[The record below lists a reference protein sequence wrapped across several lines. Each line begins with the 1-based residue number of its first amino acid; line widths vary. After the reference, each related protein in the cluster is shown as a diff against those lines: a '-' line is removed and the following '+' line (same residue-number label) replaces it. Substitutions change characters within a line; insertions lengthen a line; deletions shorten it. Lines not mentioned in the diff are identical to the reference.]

1 MSGTLNTPLEYRHF
15 TASLSVTNGTAAKIL
30 VDCQLAS
37 IAAAVPGEVALPGE
51 VLIRQRVRQGGCRV
65 IGGSIASTDGTAR
78 SVLIYV
84 GECLTTQD
92 AAATGVLALTTGSAT
107 RATGSYIADGW
118 RIGDSL
124 MLFGPPSAN
133 NVGSATQANV
143 GALAQ
148 VTAVSALA
156 LTVAGTPFTADA
168 ALLSGARLFRVA
180 LRTRR
185 GVAVNAGYA
194 DNTPPTPLMGGTQD
208 PASANLPDTGWE
220 LGQPNALIVAVT
232 VAVSAAPARLDFLAE
247 GALR

>member
-1 MSGTLNTPLEYRHF
+1 MSSLINTPLEFRHF
-15 TASLSVTNGTAAKIL
+15 PTSLSVTNGTNAKIL
-30 VDCQLAS
+30 GDCQSAS
-37 IAAAVPGEVALPGE
+37 VAAAVPGETMLPGE
-51 VLIRQRVRQGGCRV
+51 PTLRQRVRQGGMRI
-65 IGGSIASTDGTAR
+65 IGGSISSTDGTAR
-78 SVLIYV
+78 SVLIYI

-92 AAATGVLALTTGSAT
+92 AAVTGVLGLTTGSVT
-107 RATGSYIADGW
+107 RTIGSYITDGW
-118 RIGDSL
+118 RPGDSL

-148 VTAVSALA
+148 VTVVSALA

-168 ALLSGARLFRVA
+168 ALPSGARLFRVA

-185 GVAVNAGYA
+185 ALAANAGNA
-194 DNTPPTPLMGGTQD
+194 DATPPVVLMGGTQD

-220 LGQPNALIVAVT
+220 LGANNALIVAVT
-232 VAVSAAPARLDFLAE
+232 AAVSAAPARLDFLAE

>member
-1 MSGTLNTPLEYRHF
+1 MSGNLNTPLEYRHF
-15 TASLSVTNGTAAKIL
+15 TTSLSVANGTAAKIL

-37 IAAAVPGEVALPGE
+37 VAAAVPGEVALPGE
-51 VLIRQRVRQGGCRV
+51 VVVRQRVRQGGARI
-65 IGGSIASTDGTAR
+65 IGGAIASTDGTAR
-78 SVLIYV
+78 SVLFYIA
-84 GECLTTQD
+84 ECLTTQD
-92 AAATGVLALTTGSAT
+92 AATTGVLALTTGSAT
-107 RATGSYIADGW
+107 RAAGSFVTDGW

-124 MLFGPPSAN
+124 MLFGPVGAN

-168 ALLSGARLFRVA
+168 ALPSGARLFRVA

-185 GVAVNAGYA
+185 AVAANAGNA
-194 DNTPPTPLMGGTQD
+194 DATPPVVLMGGTQD

-220 LGQPNALIVAVT
+220 LGANNALIVAVT
-232 VAVSAAPARLDFLAE
+232 AAVSAAPARLDFLAE